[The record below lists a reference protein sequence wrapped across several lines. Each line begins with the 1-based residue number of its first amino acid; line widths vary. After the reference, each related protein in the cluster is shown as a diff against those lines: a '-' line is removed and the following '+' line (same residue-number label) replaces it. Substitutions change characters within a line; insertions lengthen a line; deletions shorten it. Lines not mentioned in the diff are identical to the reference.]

1 MKYIIKYNKEKL
13 NNSTMKQIN
22 FANLFNDILLK
33 KTWNEEE
40 KIALKEIV
48 KRVKSLLEKNLY
60 ARKFLKD
67 VNAYFLQN
75 EKENF
80 TKEDIEEIIHH
91 NPDGI
96 SDILFE
102 NLLNRKTNIYGENGI
117 YWLQKIMKRNQ
128 ENYKFE
134 AGIKEKHLIIYYEK
148 TKYIQ
153 DEPIWKHLYNIL
165 KLKNYDD
172 NITQYKHFFE
182 VITKENKEDLLK
194 QDKFGNNILTILL
207 KNNHNKLK
215 ITSKDFSDTCDY
227 IIKEYGIDE
236 FKKLI
241 NNKNHTS
248 LMPEYKYKNHILLN
262 ILNQSLTQERKEV
275 LISYLDKDIINSLN
289 QEQIE
294 RALNGNN
301 ISIKSIN
308 YILETRK
315 EKEDVIL
322 EILVKKYR
330 KEISKDILKDQY
342 KKEIKYNN
350 IENLLNT
357 TLTNVFIRDS
367 FFKEE
372 NIALVEKI
380 RDVQDIKKKR
390 EYIKNIT
397 NKKGCSLEHTLKI
410 IEILKEEKQE
420 SPYENY
426 FIFFIMQQ
434 SEKEQEVV
442 AREIIKD
449 NKSISLV
456 VRLLVLQKY
465 KEVNLSKETQEIIVN
480 RILDVNQNKILIDIL
495 FEDLYNKKQTQS
507 NYGNISIN
515 KELTEKVINSYIEE
529 KDTSINGLLA
539 IIVNEKSIKDFQLN
553 KELQLK
559 IKENLEKNIIENKF
573 FNKLEKENK
582 KDKEKI
588 KSMFKVIYVDGFYVN
603 KEDKIKILEKINN
616 EQILEKINGSWAKR
630 IWHEEVIA
638 DVVNYSVNN
647 KEMLTELLKT
657 NNVIKEMVMEDLFEK
672 AIEHK
677 YWINKIGENTVKE
690 VITYIA
696 TEYKSRNKLE
706 EIMFSTIVKENKNN
720 NKKDLFIQ
728 ERDNSNS
735 HAYFD
740 LMNIGINN
748 KELNKTISDKFQI
761 FAEVLIKNIV
771 ECINK
776 NQLEEKII
784 KVVLGRYIT
793 LKITQDNMQELEET
807 YLRLNDKYKNNI
819 DIVNKI
825 IGQIN
830 PVKIWEHIG
839 DEIKEKFDLS
849 ENNIIKKLEKYN
861 EENTE
866 GIFGYISKIKKEKIQ
881 KEIDNMYQINEMERW
896 SIKKWINK
904 GNSVKKYLNEE
915 EKKQLNEV
923 QEEVSKIGQLDVKNL
938 SSYAKQELKKLSEQ
952 LIEDIGKEE
961 FFKKSNDL
969 KEKIQ
974 SAEKEVK
981 ENIKMEIKKEMA
993 IIRYKT

>member
-13 NNSTMKQIN
+13 NNNSMKQIN
-22 FANLFNDILLK
+22 FANLFNEIILK

-40 KIALKEIV
+40 KISLKEIV

-67 VNAYFLQN
+67 VNAHFLQS

-80 TKEDIEEIIHH
+80 TKEDIEEIIES
-91 NPDGI
+91 NPNGI

-102 NLLNRKTNIYGENGI
+102 NLLNRKTNIYGENGL
-117 YWLQKIMKRNQ
+117 YWLKKIMKRNQ

-134 AGIKEKHLIIYYEK
+134 AGIKEKHLISYYEK

-165 KLKNYDD
+165 KLNNYDD
-172 NITQYKHFFE
+172 NITPYKHFFE

-207 KNNHNKLK
+207 KDNHDKLK

-227 IIKEYGIDE
+227 IINEYGIDE

-248 LMPEYKYKNHILLN
+248 LMPEYKDKNHILLN
-262 ILNQSLTQERKEV
+262 ILKQSLTQERKEI
-275 LISYLDKDIINSLN
+275 LISYLDKDIINDLN

-294 RALNGNN
+294 RVLNGNN
-301 ISIKSIN
+301 ISMKSIN

-330 KEISKDILKDQY
+330 KEISKDILKEQY

-357 TLTNVFIRDS
+357 TLTNIFIRDS

-380 RDVQDIKKKR
+380 RDIQDIKKKR
-390 EYIKNIT
+390 EYIKTIT
-397 NKKGCSLEHTLKI
+397 NQKGYSLEHTLKI
-410 IEILKEEKQE
+410 IEVLKEEKQE

-426 FIFFIMQQ
+426 FVSFIMQQ
-434 SEKEQEVV
+434 SEKDQEVV

-465 KEVNLSKETQEIIVN
+465 KEVNLSQETQEIIVN
-480 RILDVNQNKILIDIL
+480 RVLDMNQNKILIDIL

-507 NYGNISIN
+507 NYGNIIIN
-515 KELTEKVINSYIEE
+515 KELTEKVINNYIEE
-529 KDTSINGLLA
+529 KDTSVNGLLA
-539 IIVNEKSIKDFQLN
+539 IILNEKSVKNFQLSE
-553 KELQLK
+553 ELKIK
-559 IKENLEKNIIENKF
+559 IKENLDRNMIEGKF
-573 FNKLEKENK
+573 FNKLEEENK

-588 KSMFKVIYVDGFYVN
+588 KSMFKKIYVDEFYIN
-603 KEDKIKILEKINN
+603 KQEKIKTLEKIANEKILEKITN
-616 EQILEKINGSWAKR
+616 SWAKNL
-630 IWHEEVIA
+630 WHEEIIV
-638 DVVNYSVNN
+638 DVVNYSIND
-647 KEMLTELLKT
+647 KEILKELLKT
-657 NNVIKEMVMEDLFEK
+657 NNVIKEMVIEEVFSK
-672 AIEHK
+672 VIEHK
-677 YWINKIGENTVKE
+677 YWINKVGENTVKE
-690 VITYIA
+690 VINYIA
-696 TEYKSRNKLE
+696 NEYKSRNRLE
-706 EIMFSTIVKENKNN
+706 EIMFSTISKENKNN
-720 NKKDLFIQ
+720 NKKDLFIP
-728 ERDNSNS
+728 ERDASNSN
-735 HAYFD
+735 AYLD
-740 LMNIGINN
+740 LINIGSSK
-748 KELNKTISDKFQI
+748 KELNKVITDKFQF

-771 ECINK
+771 ECINN
-776 NQLEEKII
+776 NQLEEETI
-784 KVVLGRYIT
+784 KKVFNRYIT
-793 LKITQDNMQELEET
+793 LKIIQDNMQEVEET
-807 YLRLNDKYKNNI
+807 YLKLNNKYKNNI
-819 DIVNKI
+819 DIINKV

-830 PVKIWEHIG
+830 PTKIWEHIG
-839 DEIKEKFDLS
+839 DEIKEKFDLN

-861 EENTE
+861 EENTD
-866 GIFGYISKIKKEKIQ
+866 GIFGYINKIKKEKIQ
-881 KEIDNMYQINEMERW
+881 KEIDNMVNISEVEKWN
-896 SIKKWINK
+896 IKKWINK
-904 GNSVKKYLNEE
+904 GNNIKKYLNEE
-915 EKKQLNEV
+915 EAKQLNEV
-923 QEEVSKIGQLDVKNL
+923 QEEVGKIGQLGVKNL

-952 LIEDIGKEE
+952 LLEDIGKDE
-961 FFKKSNDL
+961 FLKKARDL
-969 KEKIQ
+969 KEKVQ
-974 SAEKEVK
+974 NAEKEVK

-993 IIRYKT
+993 IIRYKS